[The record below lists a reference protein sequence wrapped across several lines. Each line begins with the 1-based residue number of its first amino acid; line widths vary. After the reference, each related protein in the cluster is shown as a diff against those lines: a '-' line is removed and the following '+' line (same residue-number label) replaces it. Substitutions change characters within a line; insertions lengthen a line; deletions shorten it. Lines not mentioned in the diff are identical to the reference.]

1 MHWNLGP
8 VSSTHSTSTSV
19 ATDGLPLCP
28 RRPPLWFVL
37 FVTLSVLL

>member
-8 VSSTHSTSTSV
+8 ISPTHSTSTPV
-19 ATDGLPLCP
+19 ANVGLPLCP

-37 FVTLSVLL
+37 FATLPVLL